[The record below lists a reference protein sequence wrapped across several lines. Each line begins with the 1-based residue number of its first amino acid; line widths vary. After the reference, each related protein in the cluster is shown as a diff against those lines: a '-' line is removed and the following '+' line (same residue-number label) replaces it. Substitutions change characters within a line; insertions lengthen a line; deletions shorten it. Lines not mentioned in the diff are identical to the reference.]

1 MLVEVKNRSNSTAVY
16 TIPELGD
23 RRSIRRE
30 FAPGETKKINEEELE
45 ALTFIPGGTVLL
57 TDYLQILDEKT
68 TEDLLHSVE
77 PEYNMSE
84 ADIKNL
90 LVNGSLDAFLDCLDF
105 APSGVIDIVKKMA
118 VELPLNDTRK
128 REALR
133 DKTGFDVDLVIKH
146 NREVEEAE
154 KEKGVNKTPEAKE
167 RRVQE
172 SGRRTTANYKVVEK
186 KDDEV

>member
-30 FAPGETKKINEEELE
+30 FAPGETKKIDEEELE

-57 TDYLQILDEKT
+57 TDYLQILDEKA
-68 TEDLLHSVE
+68 TEELLHSVE

-84 ADIKNL
+84 ADIKDL

-105 APSGVIDIVKKMA
+105 APSGVIDVIKEMA
-118 VELPLNDTRK
+118 VDLPLNDSSK
-128 REALR
+128 REALLE
-133 DKTGFDVDLVIKH
+133 KTGFNVDFVIKN
-146 NREVEEAE
+146 NREVEKAE
-154 KEKGVNKTPEAKE
+154 KEKGINKTPEVKE

-172 SGRRTTANYKVVEK
+172 SGRRTTANYKVVDK